1 MRELFIVD
9 KTRELQRMQ
18 IVALLCLVAAAAVF
32 IATFYL
38 PPSFSVRLVKAGA
51 EAAMVGGLADWFAVV
66 ALFKHPLRIPIPHT
80 AIIPKSKDRIAE
92 NLAEFVREKF
102 LNPEVL
108 KELIQRSNPAHRF
121 SSWLEQPANAHK
133 VGRHTADLLSGWLDL
148 IDDRRI
154 QLFIGDAAK
163 TAVGK
168 MDFSKALASMI
179 EMLTI
184 GGRHQQ
190 LLDATIT
197 QMAAALQKPEVRTYI
212 AKTVVDWLKTDHKKK
227 EMFLPTEWIGDQ
239 AADAAHS
246 WIDKFLKG
254 MASSPS
260 HDLRIEFDKA
270 MQKLIDKLKNDDEF
284 QRKGEEL
291 KAYVQNDPQLLEYA
305 RSIWAALREW
315 ISRDLELS
323 NSQVQ
328 TQVEKSITWLGKK
341 ISQDEELS
349 QSLNDHL
356 GSFAHNA
363 APQFADFLTCH
374 ISDTIRKWDAQ
385 DMSRQIELS
394 IGPDLQYIRISGTA
408 VGFLIGVCLFLI
420 THVVGIGH

>member
-1 MRELFIVD
+1 MVD
-9 KTRELQRMQ
+9 KTQELRRMQ

-32 IATFYL
+32 ITTFYL
-38 PPSFSVRLVKAGA
+38 APSFPVRLLKAGA

-66 ALFKHPLRIPIPHT
+66 ALFRHPLRIPIPHT

-121 SSWLEQPANAHK
+121 SSWLEQPSNARK

-148 IDDRRI
+148 VDDRKI

-168 MDFSKALASMI
+168 VDFAKALASVM
-179 EMLTI
+179 EMLTL

-197 QMAAALQKPEVRTYI
+197 QISAALQKREVRDVI
-212 AKTVVDWLKTDHKKK
+212 AEKVVDWLKNDHKWKQK
-227 EMFLPTEWIGDQ
+227 ILPTEWIGDQ
-239 AADAAHS
+239 AADAAS
-246 WIDKFLKG
+246 KGIEKFLKEI
-254 MASSPS
+254 ANSPS
-260 HDLRIEFDKA
+260 HELRIEFDKA
-270 MQKLIDKLKNDDEF
+270 IQKLIDKLRNDDEF

-291 KAYVQNDPQLLEYA
+291 KAYVQNDPGLLEYA
-305 RSIWAALREW
+305 RSVWATLREW
-315 ISRDLELS
+315 ISKDLELS

-328 TQVEKSITWLGKK
+328 NQVEKSIAWLGKK

-363 APQFADFLTCH
+363 APQFADFLTRH
-374 ISDTIRKWDAQ
+374 ISDTIRNWDAR

-394 IGPDLQYIRISGTA
+394 IGSDLQYIRISGTA
-408 VGFLIGVCLFLI
+408 VGFLIGVCFFLI